1 MTIQTFLLHHIALPI
16 TAGLTIVIA
25 TVPAEAGQIFNL
37 TATNISFDIPSPLFT
52 DSHISGFLVVSD
64 SVVPGGSFGAGQ
76 LQQFSFNI
84 AGYKFTQANLD
95 PSFSSIDVDG
105 RISADGQTIPFLQI
119 GYSLNPAFPG
129 CSFVCA
135 GSFNIAQ
142 SAQSNFVVADDPN
155 ADTLGLVQFDA
166 AFQKVPEPA
175 TISLLAVGGLGMAA
189 LRRRR
194 KRSDAGETA

>member
-1 MTIQTFLLHHIALPI
+1 MTIQSSKIHRLAASIAL
-16 TAGLTIVIA
+16 ALTFVTIA
-25 TVPAEAGQIFNL
+25 VPAQAGQIFSL
-37 TATNISFDIPSPLFT
+37 TAKNISFDIPSPLFT
-52 DSHISGFLVVSD
+52 SSQISGFLVISD
-64 SVVPGGSFGAGQ
+64 SVAPSGSFGASQ
-76 LQQFSFNI
+76 LQQFAFNI
-84 AGYKFTQANLD
+84 AGYHFTQANLD

-105 RISADGQTIPFLQI
+105 RISADGMSIPFLQI

-166 AFQKVPEPA
+166 TFQKVPEPA
-175 TISLLAVGGLGMAA
+175 TVSLFAVGAFGAA
-189 LRRRR
+189 AIRRRR
-194 KRSDAGETA
+194 KKSVLGDTA